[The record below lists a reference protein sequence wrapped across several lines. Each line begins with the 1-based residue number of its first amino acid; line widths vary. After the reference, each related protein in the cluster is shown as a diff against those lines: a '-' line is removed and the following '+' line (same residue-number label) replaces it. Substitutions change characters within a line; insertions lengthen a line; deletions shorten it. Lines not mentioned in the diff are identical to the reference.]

1 MKSEARRTKDEESPK
16 PDGKGA
22 WVPDQGPNDSGFG
35 IRVSSRRA
43 AAPSLP
49 AGFRHSSFGFQ

>member
-1 MKSEARRTKDEESPK
+1 MKSEARKTNGEENLK